1 MENVNFYVVYVI
13 QFPRGWSWI
22 LENLLRYFIISFI
35 FFLGK
40 IRLKNYYLFI
50 KIKITQLKHYSHK
63 NSQAKLDI
71 LLCHIIVHEKLK
83 TLHHTYIY
91 IYATTKFKKISNST
105 VKASKK
111 KRKTTST
118 NI

>member
-91 IYATTKFKKISNST
+91 IYICHHQIQENIQFHSESFKE
-105 VKASKK
+105 KK
-111 KRKTTST
+111 K
-118 NI
+118 NN